1 MPNLSVIIVAGGS
14 GTRMGTT
21 VPKQFLLLDG
31 KPVLQHT
38 IERFLEAYADIDMVV
53 VLAEQ
58 DIPTLP
64 SIIPPQLLDRI
75 RVTRGGVTRFDSVK
89 NGLALID
96 EEQLVFV
103 HDAARCLVS
112 TSLIHRCYT
121 AALSAGNAV
130 PAIAAT
136 DTIRMI
142 SDEGS
147 VTLNRESLRI
157 IQTPQTFFASIL
169 KKALSQ
175 PYQPGFTDEASAVEL
190 LGETITLVEGETDNI
205 KITHPADMLLAE
217 TILQRRKSAGN

>member
-21 VPKQFLLLDG
+21 VPKQFLLLDR

-38 IERFLEAYADIDMVV
+38 IERFLEAYPDIDMVV

-58 DIPTLP
+58 DLPALP
-64 SIIPPQLLDRI
+64 SILPAELFERI
-75 RVTRGGVTRFDSVK
+75 RVTRGGATRFDSVK
-89 NGLALID
+89 NGLALVD
-96 EEQLVFV
+96 EDRLVFV

-121 AALSAGNAV
+121 AALSTGNAI

-136 DTIRMI
+136 DTIRI
-142 SDEGS
+142 VSAEGS
-147 VTLNRESLRI
+147 ATLNRESLRI
-157 IQTPQTFFASIL
+157 IQTPQTFFASTL

-190 LGETITLVEGETDNI
+190 LGESITLVEGETENI
-205 KITHPADMLLAE
+205 KITRPADMLLAE
-217 TILQRRKSAGN
+217 TILQQRKSTGK